1 MSSPEVVSRVRGV
14 IADKSRLADVAEI
27 PVDEDLFALGLDSL
41 GAVNVILGVEE
52 EFDLVIPDTMLSRER
67 TSSIARIADL
77 VGTLLAQAEPGR
89 GAS

>member
-77 VGTLLAQAEPGR
+77 VGTLLAPAEPGR